1 LRFLALGIVAPCLG
15 PSKQEARKKPL
26 AAKETVMAQRKWSFL
41 GVAGMAMAAMLL
53 AADSASAQ
61 RWGRG
66 FRNGWSGSY
75 YDGRWGG
82 YDGWAGPYRY
92 SGGYPSYYDG
102 GYRYYSPS
110 GYTYGEPSMSTT
122 AFYGPQTGEGL
133 SESSAMNTNTA
144 MIDIRI
150 PDPNAQIWLDG
161 QETKQ
166 RGTFRPFV
174 SPPLE
179 QGKTF
184 HYKVRARW
192 QQDGKEMDQT
202 KTVEFK
208 AGQRQV
214 VTFDARASGQQNN
227 PPSTQQK
234 TNQPAADNAS
244 KGAANRNSTSAFPS
258 SDAPKGT
265 ASDAPKGKAPSPS
278 DKVPPPI
285 PAPSIPK

>member
-1 LRFLALGIVAPCLG
+1 
-15 PSKQEARKKPL
+15 
-26 AAKETVMAQRKWSFL
+26 
-41 GVAGMAMAAMLL
+41 
-53 AADSASAQ
+53 
-61 RWGRG
+61 
-66 FRNGWSGSY
+66 
-75 YDGRWGG
+75 
-82 YDGWAGPYRY
+82 
-92 SGGYPSYYDG
+92 
-102 GYRYYSPS
+102 
-110 GYTYGEPSMSTT
+110 MSTT
-122 AFYGPQTGEGL
+122 AFYGPQTGEEL
-133 SESSAMNTNTA
+133 SESINTNTA

-214 VTFDARASGQQNN
+214 VTFDARANQQQNN

-234 TNQPAADNAS
+234 TNQPAVDDAS

-265 ASDAPKGKAPSPS
+265 ASDAPKGTTSDAPKGKAPSS
-278 DKVPPPI
+278 TDKVPLPI